1 MRTPPE
7 ATSIKSTRNNVELIL
22 ENTVSRRVVDIW
34 NSLPAKVI
42 ESNTVNG
49 FKNQLNSHWKD
60 LEIKFKP
67 DIYQP
72 EVTNGYDK
80 KRRVAGAN

>member
-7 ATSIKSTRNNVELIL
+7 VISIKSTRSNVELIL
-22 ENTVSRRVVDIW
+22 ENTVSRRVVDTW

-60 LEIKFKP
+60 SKSNSSQ
-67 DIYQP
+67 IY
-72 EVTNGYDK
+72 TNRK
-80 KRRVAGAN
+80 